1 MRLTGFARS
10 LCLLSAAT
18 ALACGDDATSTS
30 ASGSGSTSG
39 TTSGSTTGDG
49 STSNDTDS
57 AGGTGSTTSSDG
69 SESSSSEGEDS
80 SSTSSADTGSGSST
94 GGSESSG
101 GESSS
106 STGSELTDCYDPN
119 GHPYGGVLC
128 GPGVAPCGVSEDVV
142 DPTSGFRNGSPSITH
157 DADCNPQVF
166 YSFAEGG
173 FTGTLAIRDADGWT
187 LNVVPEAAARPGV
200 VFDATTGTTQLV
212 MDDGAFGVHLY
223 TWDGAF
229 GAGDTLAGQHGVR
242 SQGVAGIGDGI
253 VELGLSTPTGSA
265 AVHGT
270 YDGGWS
276 TASLED
282 NATSIGAGV
291 TATGDPQVTFWG
303 SGGGTWEMYWN
314 DPLGGVTEVVTPHGS
329 NVLND
334 GTNILGIID
343 DVPRILLAL
352 RQPNGLAAV
361 ALTTREGVDDWA
373 VDTIVAEDPTG
384 EETCAVPPAFDGQTC
399 DFDFVRYRP
408 LGLVVSQ
415 GGDVRAYYAEDH
427 RIGTLVADCVDAPF
441 PMCFWDPMT
450 DDSVYTVFMAAPTGD
465 GGFESE
471 AVINDRQVLGMDTS
485 LDAYGVTHIA
495 AYVAGGGGSSVSYFS
510 VE

>member
-1 MRLTGFARS
+1 M
-10 LCLLSAAT
+10 
-18 ALACGDDATSTS
+18 
-30 ASGSGSTSG
+30 
-39 TTSGSTTGDG
+39 
-49 STSNDTDS
+49 
-57 AGGTGSTTSSDG
+57 
-69 SESSSSEGEDS
+69 
-80 SSTSSADTGSGSST
+80 
-94 GGSESSG
+94 
-101 GESSS
+101 
-106 STGSELTDCYDPN
+106 
-119 GHPYGGVLC
+119 C
-128 GPGVAPCGVSEDVV
+128 GPGGAPCEVSEEVV

-157 DADCNPQVF
+157 DADCSPQLF

-173 FTGTLAIRDADGWT
+173 FTGTLAVRDGDGGWS

-200 VFDATTGTTQLV
+200 VYDAVAGNTQLV

-229 GAGDTLAGQHGVR
+229 GAGDTLAGQHGIR

-253 VELGLSTPTGSA
+253 LELGLTTPTGSA

-270 YDGGWS
+270 YDSGWA

-282 NATSIGAGV
+282 NATSVGAGV

-303 SGGGTWEMYWN
+303 SGGGTWEMYWT
-314 DPLGGVTEVVTPHGS
+314 DPLGGVSEVVTPHGS

-334 GTNILGIID
+334 GTNILGIIE
-343 DVPRILLAL
+343 DVPRIVLSL

-361 ALTTREGVDDWA
+361 ALTTRQGVDDWT

-384 EETCAVPPAFDGQTC
+384 EETCTAPPSFDGEIC
-399 DFDFVRYRP
+399 NFDLVRYRP

-415 GGDVRAYYAEDH
+415 GGEVRAYYAEDH
-427 RIGTLVADCVDAPF
+427 CMGTLAADCVDMPF
-441 PMCFWDPMT
+441 PMCFWNPMT

-465 GGFESE
+465 GGFESQ
-471 AVINDRQVLGMDTS
+471 AVISDRQILGMDTS
-485 LDAYGVTHIA
+485 LDAYGVTHVA
-495 AYVAGGGGSSVSYFS
+495 AYVAEGGGSSVAYFS